1 MQPPNPEKNLKNIY
15 KNPIRNEYEGNNLIS
30 TINALNPKL
39 VLDLGCGYNKY
50 KGLIKGVVGIDG
62 YDSNSAVDI
71 KDTILNVYNDRIFEP
86 SSADAIIC
94 LGCGILGQ
102 GGEIGGEL
110 LGEIEHQ
117 ELEAIRN
124 WSKNGAIIAMR
135 GWTPW
140 CDKIDKISSMYDFT
154 LIKEPV
160 IVQSIYTPPLI
171 GDCPPDVRYRR
182 WHQLSSN
189 FPDGTKLSKF
199 VGKRPIDIY
208 EYFVKNGFSDNALRI
223 SWWWRVQK

>member
-1 MQPPNPEKNLKNIY
+1 MLATCLLFGCSSDASYPLVQGGSLNLTNPEKLIVINYWAVWCAPCRKEIPEL
-15 KNPIRNEYEGNNLIS
+15 NELASHYAE
-30 TINALNPKL
+30 T
-39 VLDLGCGYNKY
+39 VT
-50 KGLIKGVVGIDG
+50 VVGVNFDG
-62 YDSNSAVDI
+62 SQ
-71 KDTILNVYNDRIFEP
+71 
-86 SSADAIIC
+86 
-94 LGCGILGQ
+94 GQ
-102 GGEIGGEL
+102 EL

-160 IVQSIYTPPLI
+160 IVQNISTPQLVE
-171 GDCPPDVRYRR
+171 DCPPDVRYRR

-223 SWWWRVQK
+223 TWWWRVQK